1 MTVFWASFLLLCF
14 FVFIGEDLS
23 QEHQLNQKSI
33 NYPISKLAKLILPLF
48 QCWHS
53 AVSVAAV
60 CRTREA
66 VAARSLALSERMCFH
81 DIRYFSG
88 QKEKWY
94 HIHHTHAYYFSK
106 VYYFGIN
113 VIRWEINYNTIN
125 IEFNV
130 FWILNH

>member
-1 MTVFWASFLLLCF
+1 MVFIFKNFSGYSVFDCFLGFLSSSLLLCF
-14 FVFIGEDLS
+14 YRWG
-23 QEHQLNQKSI
+23 
-33 NYPISKLAKLILPLF
+33 YPISKLAQLILVLF

-66 VAARSLALSERMCFH
+66 VAARSPALSERKCFH

-94 HIHHTHAYYFSK
+94 HIHHTHVYYFSK

-113 VIRWEINYNTIN
+113 VTRWEINYNTIN